1 MATVL
6 ENKKILT
13 PFVVGPE
20 ECRLAH
26 PMQMPGHEVLV
37 KACSEDTGGVFAV
50 GLLLAKPMSGPP
62 LHMHTREDEWF
73 YIRSGEFTFQVAN
86 ERFTAG
92 PGTSVFAPRF
102 PRHTPHLAELHGRSG
117 GGPGDDHSRR
127 HRRFLFGSRARS
139 DEPREVSIAD
149 GRIRNRHAGSAPGTR
164 KLMKGRTCVSTRRDE
179 HCGHE
184 GSGPALQPG
193 YPRPL
198 RNLQSGN
205 GSPRPV

>member
-92 PGTSVFAPRF
+92 PGTSVFAPRDI
-102 PRHTPHLAELHGRSG
+102 PHTWQNCTDEVAEALVMITPADIEGFFLEAARDPTNQEKFQSLMAEYG
-117 GGPGDDHSRR
+117 IVMLGPP
-127 HRRFLFGSRARS
+127 L
-139 DEPREVSIAD
+139 ERES
-149 GRIRNRHAGSAPGTR
+149 
-164 KLMKGRTCVSTRRDE
+164 
-179 HCGHE
+179 
-184 GSGPALQPG
+184 
-193 YPRPL
+193 
-198 RNLQSGN
+198 
-205 GSPRPV
+205 